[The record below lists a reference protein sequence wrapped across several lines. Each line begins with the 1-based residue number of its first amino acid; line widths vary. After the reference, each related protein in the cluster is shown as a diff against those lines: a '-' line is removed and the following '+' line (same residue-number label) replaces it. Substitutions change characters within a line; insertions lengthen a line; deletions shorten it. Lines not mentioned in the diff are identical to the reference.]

1 MRVLS
6 GRFQGSVIRL
16 DPGGKQPIRSACTS
30 RIALGHLSYT
40 ISMKI
45 RLQRAGALLGPGFL
59 LITAFAPFHQLA
71 SAETLVRAAGRCKL
85 ERAGNELFN
94 GHCSFKHKAAGGT
107 DAFVVKLDD
116 GTDFNFSGPNPQ
128 ALQLQTY
135 DGIVNVRH
143 NAKPDHDLFLWNADG
158 GEHRLSVKLDN
169 VQNPDV
175 TFEDKPQKAT
185 TATVVGV
192 ALGGLI
198 GALIAGSNKGGSS
211 EAARVG
217 APVSALQSLVGV
229 KGASA
234 ESELTSKGYTYRGG
248 DQIGD
253 SAFTY
258 WQQPRTKNCVA
269 VRTTDGRYQSI
280 TYTEPSKCK

>member
-1 MRVLS
+1 M
-6 GRFQGSVIRL
+6 
-16 DPGGKQPIRSACTS
+16 
-30 RIALGHLSYT
+30 
-40 ISMKI
+40 
-45 RLQRAGALLGPGFL
+45 LGPGL
-59 LITAFAPFHQLA
+59 LLFTASAPFHQLA

-85 ERAGNELFN
+85 ERAGNLLFN

-116 GTDFNFSGPNPQ
+116 GTDFNFSGPSPQ

-158 GEHRLSVKLDN
+158 GEHRLSVKLDTA
-169 VQNPDV
+169 QNPDAQ
-175 TFEDKPQKAT
+175 FQDQPQKAT
-185 TATVVGV
+185 SATLVGV

-198 GALIAGSNKGGSS
+198 GALIGGSAKGGGSS

-217 APVSALQSLVGV
+217 TPVSALQSLVGV
-229 KGASA
+229 KGANA

-248 DQIGD
+248 DQLGD

>member
-1 MRVLS
+1 MN
-6 GRFQGSVIRL
+6 IRL
-16 DPGGKQPIRSACTS
+16 PRTA
-30 RIALGHLSYT
+30 
-40 ISMKI
+40 
-45 RLQRAGALLGPGFL
+45 ALLGPGIL
-59 LITAFAPFHQLA
+59 LFSALAPFHQAA

-85 ERAGNELFN
+85 ERGGIQLFN

-135 DGIVNVRH
+135 SGILNVRH
-143 NAKPDHDLFLWNADG
+143 NVKPDHDLFLWNTDG
-158 GEHRLSVKLDN
+158 GDHRLSVRLDS
-169 VQNPDV
+169 VQNPDA
-175 TFEDKPQKAT
+175 TFEDRPQKVTNAT
-185 TATVVGV
+185 LAGV

-198 GALIAGSNKGGSS
+198 GALIAGSSKGGSS
-211 EAARVG
+211 EPARVG
-217 APVSALQSLVGV
+217 APVSSLQSLVGV
-229 KGASA
+229 RGASA
-234 ESELTSKGYTYRGG
+234 ESEITSKGYTYRGG

-253 SAFTY
+253 SAFSY

-280 TYTEPSKCK
+280 TYTEPSKCR

>member
-1 MRVLS
+1 MLRCIVRV
-6 GRFQGSVIRL
+6 FDHNTCHKWQSVDRVR
-16 DPGGKQPIRSACTS
+16 PTS
-30 RIALGHLSYT
+30 RLTLGLPSADIPMT
-40 ISMKI
+40 I
-45 RLQRAGALLGPGFL
+45 RLQRSGAVLGQGLLL
-59 LITAFAPFHQLA
+59 LTASAPFHQSA
-71 SAETLVRAAGRCKL
+71 FAETLVRASGRCKL
-85 ERAGNELFN
+85 ARAGNELFN

-143 NAKPDHDLFLWNADG
+143 NAKPDHDLFLWEADG
-158 GEHRLSVKLDN
+158 GSHRLAVKLDTA
-169 VQNPDV
+169 QNPDV
-175 TFEDKPQKAT
+175 TFEDQPQKASSS
-185 TATVVGV
+185 ALVGA
-192 ALGGLI
+192 ALGGLL

-211 EAARVG
+211 EPARVG
-217 APVSALQSLVGV
+217 APVRELQSLVGV

-234 ESELTSKGYTYRGG
+234 EGELTRKGYTYRGG

-258 WQQPRTKNCVA
+258 WEQPRTDNCVA
-269 VRTTDGRYQSI
+269 VRTTNGRYQSI
-280 TYTEPSKCK
+280 TYSERSRCK

>member
-1 MRVLS
+1 MTHRV
-6 GRFQGSVIRL
+6 
-16 DPGGKQPIRSACTS
+16 
-30 RIALGHLSYT
+30 
-40 ISMKI
+40 
-45 RLQRAGALLGPGFL
+45 QRAVAVLGQGVVLLL
-59 LITAFAPFHQLA
+59 ASAPFQQQA
-71 SAETLVRAAGRCKL
+71 FAETLVRAAGRCKL
-85 ERAGNELFN
+85 ERAGYELFN

-135 DGIVNVRH
+135 SGIVNVRH
-143 NAKPDHDLFLWNADG
+143 NAKPDHDLFLWTTDG
-158 GEHRLSVKLDN
+158 GDHRLSVKLDS

-175 TFEDKPQKAT
+175 KFEDRSQNAT
-185 TATVVGV
+185 NSAVVGA

-217 APVSALQSLVGV
+217 APVRDLQSLVGV

-234 ESELTSKGYTYRGG
+234 EAELTRKGYTYRGG

-258 WQQPRTKNCVA
+258 WEQPRSDNCVA

-280 TYTEPSKCK
+280 TYAERRYCR

>member
-1 MRVLS
+1 
-6 GRFQGSVIRL
+6 
-16 DPGGKQPIRSACTS
+16 
-30 RIALGHLSYT
+30 
-40 ISMKI
+40 MKT
-45 RLQRAGALLGPGFL
+45 RLQRAGALLGSGL
-59 LITAFAPFHQLA
+59 LLFTATAPFHQVA

-94 GHCSFKHKAAGGT
+94 GHCNFKHKAAGGT

-116 GTDFNFSGPNPQ
+116 GTDFNFFGPNPQ

-143 NAKPDHDLFLWNADG
+143 NAKPDHDLFLWNTDG
-158 GEHRLSVKLDN
+158 GDHRLSVKLDN

-175 TFEDKPQKAT
+175 TFDGKPQKAT
-185 TATVVGV
+185 TATLVGV

-211 EAARVG
+211 EPAQVG

-229 KGASA
+229 RGASA

-253 SAFTY
+253 SAFSY

-280 TYTEPSKCK
+280 TYIDPDKCR

>member
-1 MRVLS
+1 
-6 GRFQGSVIRL
+6 
-16 DPGGKQPIRSACTS
+16 
-30 RIALGHLSYT
+30 
-40 ISMKI
+40 MKN
-45 RLQRAGALLGPGFL
+45 RLQRAGALLGPGL
-59 LITAFAPFHQLA
+59 LLFTASAPFQQLA
-71 SAETLVRAAGRCKL
+71 SAETLVRAGGRCKL

-94 GHCSFKHKAAGGT
+94 GHCTFKHKAAGGT

-143 NAKPDHDLFLWNADG
+143 NTKPDHDLFLWTADG
-158 GEHRLSVKLDN
+158 GDHRLSVKLDTA
-169 VQNPDV
+169 QNPDV

-185 TATVVGV
+185 SATMVGV

-198 GALIAGSNKGGSS
+198 GALIAGSNKSGSS
-211 EAARVG
+211 EPARVG

-258 WQQPRTKNCVA
+258 WEQPRTKNCVA
-269 VRTTDGRYQSI
+269 VGTTDGRYQSI

>member
-1 MRVLS
+1 
-6 GRFQGSVIRL
+6 
-16 DPGGKQPIRSACTS
+16 
-30 RIALGHLSYT
+30 
-40 ISMKI
+40 MKI
-45 RLQRAGALLGPGFL
+45 RLQRAGALLGPGL
-59 LITAFAPFHQLA
+59 LLFTASAPFHQLA
-71 SAETLVRAAGRCKL
+71 SAETLLRAAGRCKL
-85 ERAGNELFN
+85 ERAGYELFN

-107 DAFVVKLDD
+107 DSFVVKLDD

-135 DGIVNVRH
+135 NGIVNVRH
-143 NAKPDHDLFLWNADG
+143 NAKPDHDLFLWTADG

-175 TFEDKPQKAT
+175 QFEDQPQKAT
-185 TATVVGV
+185 SATLTGA

-198 GALIAGSNKGGSS
+198 GALIAGSNKSGSS
-211 EAARVG
+211 EPARVG

-234 ESELTSKGYTYRGG
+234 ESEMTRKGYTYRGG

-258 WQQPRTKNCVA
+258 WQQPRSSNCVA

-280 TYTEPSKCK
+280 TYTEPGKCK